1 MLWLALWAQSSAL
14 ALEHQAHH
22 SRDHCCLLCHSGPL
36 PFLQTSVSAAAD
48 PSLPVVWMAS
58 ADEFQGVH
66 DVLISTSSSRAP
78 PA

>member
-22 SRDHCCLLCHSGPL
+22 ACDHCCLLCHSGPL
-36 PFLQTSVSAAAD
+36 PFLEINVPAAGVPVVPVAWVASAA
-48 PSLPVVWMAS
+48 
-58 ADEFQGVH
+58 EFQGAH
-66 DVLISTSSSRAP
+66 DILIPTSSSRAP